1 MTTDEEKYVTL
12 IARAVR
18 AGSIAKALPLY
29 REAEAIA
36 RRIRRRRAACGSASP
51 TNGQSPS

>member
-1 MTTDEEKYVTL
+1 MTADEEKYVTL

-36 RRIRRRRAACGSASP
+36 RRIRRRRAV
-51 TNGQSPS
+51 